1 MNWIETIIVAIV
13 EGLTEFLPVSS
24 TGHMIITQNL
34 LGVPQ
39 GDPFVHAFT
48 FIIQFGAIL
57 SVVCLYWKRFF
68 QFDHTPAP
76 EGSNEIYTAGKRLYR
91 DPDNKMVAGVLSG
104 FAAYTKTD
112 PLLWRLGMVILTFLF
127 GSGLLIY
134 LVLAITMPTIGRPS
148 WLRRMR
154 HKYYFYWLLFVGV
167 LPAVVIGLLAKKS
180 GLLDWL
186 LDSVEVVAVMLV
198 VGGIFMLYCDKLFNK
213 GSDENRVNEPR
224 AFKIGLFQCISVI
237 PGVSRSMATIVG
249 GMTQGLTR
257 KRAAEFSFFLAV
269 PTMAGATLLDLLDLL
284 KGDTSWATTHNI
296 TMLILGCVVAFI
308 VALLAMKWFVNFL
321 TKYGFKAFGYYRI
334 VVGTII
340 IVLLLTGHSLVM
352 VD

>member
-1 MNWIETIIVAIV
+1 MTWLETVIIAVV

-34 LGVPQ
+34 LGIQQ

-68 QFDHTPAP
+68 QFDNTPAP
-76 EGSNEIYTAGKRLYR
+76 EGSNLWQRLKHR
-91 DPDNKMVAGVLSG
+91 
-104 FAAYTKTD
+104 F
-112 PLLWRLGMVILTFLF
+112 
-127 GSGLLIY
+127 
-134 LVLAITMPTIGRPS
+134 
-148 WLRRMR
+148 
-154 HKYYFYWLLFVGV
+154 YFYWLLIVGV
-167 LPAVVIGLLAKKS
+167 VPAVVVGLLAKKS

-198 VGGIFMLYCDKLFNK
+198 VGGVFMLYCDKLLNK
-213 GSDENRVNEPR
+213 GTEENKVNEKR
-224 AFKIGLFQCISVI
+224 AFMIGLYQCISVI

-249 GMTQGLTR
+249 GMAQGLTR

-284 KGDTSWATTHNI
+284 KEDTSWATSHNI
-296 TMLILGCVVAFI
+296 TMLLLGCGVAFV
-308 VALLAMKWFVNFL
+308 VALLAMKWFVSFL
-321 TKYGFKAFGYYRI
+321 SKYGFKAFGIYRI
-334 VVGTII
+334 VVGGVII
-340 IVLLLTGHSLVM
+340 ALLLTGHSLVM